1 MKYYYLS
8 SEKSSLETGDNQKLG
23 LSQEFGINRYT
34 LLYIKWAS
42 LVAQLVKN
50 PSAMQETW
58 VQSLHWEDPLQK
70 GSFPLRYSGL
80 ENSMD
85 CIVYGVTKSQT

>member
-1 MKYYYLS
+1 MLLLSTVKYYYLS

-50 PSAMQETW
+50 PSAMQETP
-58 VQSLHWEDPLQK
+58 VQFLGWADPLEK
-70 GSFPLRYSGL
+70 GKGTHPSILAWRIPWT
-80 ENSMD
+80 
-85 CIVYGVTKSQT
+85 V